1 MRQNLII
8 ASIFLLFLAI
18 RSVFCYVDDR
28 FYENSKVYK
37 LNENEFDDDTKL
49 GKNHQPWFI
58 MFHHPE
64 HETSTDLLPNWIRF
78 APKAPSRVKVGM
90 IDW

>member
-1 MRQNLII
+1 MRIKTIFFLFSVILVSWEI
-8 ASIFLLFLAI
+8 A
-18 RSVFCYVDDR
+18 DDR
-28 FYENSKVYK
+28 FWENSKVYK

-64 HETSTDLLPNWIRF
+64 HENSLDVLPKWIKF
-78 APKAPSRVKVGM
+78 APKAPSRIKVG
-90 IDW
+90 IVDW